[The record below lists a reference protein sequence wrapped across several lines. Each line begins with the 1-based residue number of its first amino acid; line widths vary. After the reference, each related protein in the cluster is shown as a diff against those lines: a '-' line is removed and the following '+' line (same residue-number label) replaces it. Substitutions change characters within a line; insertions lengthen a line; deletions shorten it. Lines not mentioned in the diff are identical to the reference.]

1 MAQPSPAGSD
11 AISDTIS
18 RLRNIAET
26 HLREIGE
33 EILQEEKDRARRNQE
48 LERYAK
54 QRRRD
59 KTSTLVVLSGSTTTP
74 TSKMRSAQDVL
85 DRLRWDHALD
95 LSRYSIGYLERF
107 SGIKETPAA
116 EWVSEFTEE
125 EWIPQ
130 HRIKY
135 FKRTTT
141 ETGEQEIVW
150 DRDKRIDKIFS
161 GAGSPINQD
170 ETETRS
176 DSGGGPGTID
186 AINVVP

>member
-11 AISDTIS
+11 AASDTIS

-33 EILQEEKDRARRNQE
+33 EILQEEKDQARRNQE

-54 QRRRD
+54 QRRQD
-59 KTSTLVVLSGSTTTP
+59 KTSTLVVLSGSTTTRTP
-74 TSKMRSAQDVL
+74 TPKMRSAQDVL

-107 SGIKETPAA
+107 SGIKEIPAA
-116 EWVSEFTEE
+116 VWVSEFTEE
-125 EWIPQ
+125 EWIPL

-150 DRDKRIDKIFS
+150 DRDRRIDKIFS
-161 GAGSPINQD
+161 GTGSPINQD

-176 DSGGGPGTID
+176 DAGGGPELTQ
-186 AINVVP
+186 

>member
-95 LSRYSIGYLERF
+95 LSRYCIGYLERF
-107 SGIKETPAA
+107 SGIKEIPAA

-135 FKRTTT
+135 FKQTTT

-150 DRDKRIDKIFS
+150 DRDRRIDEIFS
-161 GAGSPINQD
+161 GTGSLINQD

-176 DSGGGPGTID
+176 EVAVGLEVD
-186 AINVVP
+186 AIIVVP